1 MQRLAS
7 AILGILLLLAPL
19 EAQHSAL
26 SEAAP
31 DSVGFSVERLKRLN
45 VAMRRMVDSRRSP
58 ASSC

>member
-7 AILGILLLLAPL
+7 AILGILILLAPL

-26 SEAAP
+26 SVAAP
-31 DSVGFSVERLKRLN
+31 ATVGFSAERLKRLN
-45 VAMRRMVDSRRSP
+45 VEMRHMVDERSCP